1 MAECYPNILLYQYM
15 ARPKVH
21 EESRRAIN
29 FTIRLTADEQK
40 RLEKAAEICGK
51 TPAVIVRA
59 KLFKGKFP
67 ESKIA
72 RVDLN
77 TYLELKKIGVNLNQL
92 VRLANAGRMNYKL
105 VKLLVE
111 LWKQQKQIISLLL
124 GHDSHSE
131 NR

>member
-1 MAECYPNILLYQYM
+1 MTECYPNILLYQYM

-40 RLEKAAEICGK
+40 RLDKAAEICGK

-67 ESKIA
+67 EAKIA
-72 RVDLN
+72 RVDLD
-77 TYLELKKIGVNLNQL
+77 TYRELKKIGVNINQL
-92 VRLANAGRMNYKL
+92 TKKANSNILPYGLVPGLIKL
-105 VKLLVE
+105 QRQQEKL
-111 LWKQQKQIISLLL
+111 INLLL
-124 GHDSHSE
+124 HDSQSKD
-131 NR
+131 R